1 MPNPHINSPQDL
13 VTPRAEIRAGFIALA
28 LEKTKESTPV
38 VDEGKA
44 LKALASNA
52 KNAQALIGI
61 KEIRGALLT
70 AAGLS
75 DKAKNHLTDSD
86 KTKAIKKLID
96 EVLAP
101 EGAGFVDELVYRF
114 LLTRG
119 DSLGGKMRNLAGR
132 LGEQRFIR
140 MLAATC
146 AVGDIS
152 VNHFDAA
159 SGRWREDIENAA
171 AGTVKALSWESN
183 ANARTLVCNRTVPI
197 VRKNVDFCL
206 LNCAADEALN
216 KKGQTAAL
224 SNPQKY
230 LALGELKGGFDPA
243 GADDHWK
250 TANSALSRIRES
262 FNEHGVNPGTFF
274 IGAAIEKSMAEEIHR
289 QLKSGQ
295 LSNAANLTDQ
305 KQVVALCDWLI
316 RM

>member
-1 MPNPHINSPQDL
+1 MPNKRIHSPQDL

-38 VDEGKA
+38 VDQGRA

-52 KNAQALIGI
+52 KSPQALSAI

-75 DKAKNHLTDSD
+75 DKAKSHLTDSD

-96 EVLAP
+96 EFLAP
-101 EGAGFVDELVYRF
+101 EGGNFVDELVYRF

-146 AVGDIS
+146 AVSGIS
-152 VNHFDAA
+152 VQYLDAN
-159 SGRWREDIENAA
+159 GGEWRVGIENAA
-171 AGTVKALSWESN
+171 AGKVKALRWEFN

-206 LNCAADEALN
+206 LDGAMDEVSS
-216 KKGQTAAL
+216 KSGQVAIWTD
-224 SNPQKY
+224 PQKY

-243 GADDHWK
+243 GADEHWK

-262 FNEHGVNPGTFF
+262 FKKRGVNPGTFF
-274 IGAAIEKSMAEEIHR
+274 IGAAIENAMADEIYR
-289 QLKSGQ
+289 QLKNGS
-295 LSNAANLTDQ
+295 LSNAANLTN
-305 KQVVALCDWLI
+305 KNQVVALCDWLI
-316 RM
+316 HM

>member
-1 MPNPHINSPQDL
+1 MPNPHINSAQDL

-28 LEKTKESTPV
+28 LEKTKESTPI
-38 VDEGKA
+38 VDEARA
-44 LKALASNA
+44 LKALAADAKRAQELSAIEEIQNA
-52 KNAQALIGI
+52 LM
-61 KEIRGALLT
+61 T

-75 DKAKNHLTDSD
+75 DKAKKYLTAAD
-86 KTKAIKKLID
+86 KTDAVKQFID
-96 EVLAP
+96 EFLAP

-132 LGEQRFIR
+132 LGERRFIR

-146 AVGDIS
+146 AVGGIG
-152 VNHFDAA
+152 VKFLDAA
-159 SGRWREDIENAA
+159 GGEWRDGVDNAA
-171 AGTVKALSWESN
+171 AARVKALSWESN
-183 ANARTLVCNRTVPI
+183 AGARALVCNRSVPI

-206 LNCAADEALN
+206 LDGALHEA
-216 KKGQTAAL
+216 
-224 SNPQKY
+224 SNSEAQVVMAEPNKY

-243 GADDHWK
+243 GADEHWK

-262 FNEHGVNPGTFF
+262 FNARGAAPGTFF
-274 IGAAIEKSMAEEIHR
+274 IGAAIESAMAEEIYR
-289 QLKSGQ
+289 QLNTGQ
-295 LSNAANLTDQ
+295 LSNAANLTCE

>member
-28 LEKTKESTPV
+28 LEKTKESTPI
-38 VDEGKA
+38 VDAGKA

-52 KNAQALIGI
+52 RSPHELIDI

-75 DKAKNHLTDSD
+75 DKAKNHLTDLD
-86 KTKAIKKLID
+86 QTKAIEKLID
-96 EVLAP
+96 EFLSP
-101 EGAGFVDELVYRF
+101 EGEDFVDELVYRF

-140 MLAATC
+140 MLTATC
-146 AVGDIS
+146 AVGGRG
-152 VNHFDAA
+152 VKYLDAK
-159 SGRWREDIENAA
+159 SGKWHDGIESAA
-171 AGTVKALSWESN
+171 TERVKALSWESN
-183 ANARTLVCNRTVPI
+183 ANSRTLVCNRILPV

-206 LNCAADEALN
+206 LDCAMDEASGN
-216 KKGQTAAL
+216 KAQTAVLAD
-224 SNPQKY
+224 PQKY

-243 GADDHWK
+243 GADEHWK
-250 TANSALSRIRES
+250 TANTALSRIRES
-262 FNEHGVNPGTFF
+262 FNQRETNPGTFF
-274 IGAAIEKSMAEEIHR
+274 IGAAIENTMAEEIYR
-289 QLKSGQ
+289 QLKTGL
-295 LSNAANLTDQ
+295 LSNAANLTDENQ
-305 KQVVALCDWLI
+305 MVALCDWLI